1 VTVGDSVTSAECFGW
16 TSTRARVFREEVVFF
31 VLVTSDALVASR
43 FLFLPAEA
51 AFAVAFL
58 ADLGATILTLAF
70 FPFDDFTVAVTVVV
84 ATLELAAARAAL
96 ASACFCFNSPKRN
109 RRLMAAKFMFRSSTV
124 HAGAGVLRCLDPVF
138 DCGGGLGREKNTARE
153 RGELSDSSK

>member
-1 VTVGDSVTSAECFGW
+1 
-16 TSTRARVFREEVVFF
+16 
-31 VLVTSDALVASR
+31 
-43 FLFLPAEA
+43 
-51 AFAVAFL
+51 L
-58 ADLGATILTLAF
+58 ADLGAAILTLAF
-70 FPFDDFTVAVTVVV
+70 FPFDDFTAAAVAVTVVA